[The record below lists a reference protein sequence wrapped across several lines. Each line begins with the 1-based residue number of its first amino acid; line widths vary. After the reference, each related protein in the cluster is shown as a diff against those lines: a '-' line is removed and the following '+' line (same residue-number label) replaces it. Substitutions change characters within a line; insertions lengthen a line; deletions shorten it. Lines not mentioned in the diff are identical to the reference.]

1 MRKYCRRLRYPR
13 LACHHLI
20 SRVVQKRRLM
30 DEEAMEAMRQIMRSQ
45 AAFAGMEV
53 LTYCFLSNHFHIFVR
68 LDPKETEHLDDA
80 ALVGRFRAL
89 YGSKKCASL
98 GLDADDLE
106 AILKNN
112 RASAEGIRRRL
123 KARMG
128 DVSVFMREFKTRFT
142 FWYNEKHGTV
152 GTFWAERF
160 RSVVVEADTEAQR
173 MVAAYI
179 DLNPVRAGLV
189 EDAADYAFS
198 GFGEAC
204 AGGSAARRGIARI
217 EGRMVWTTKSYERYR
232 ARLCSRMGRP
242 PLGDQRTAITN
253 SMDGEDGAEAG
264 AIAGSGFLSKIRA
277 FSEGWVVGS
286 VVWVESFCEVN
297 GWFGYLK
304 TRKAQAA
311 GSHDGCDQMTVAVI
325 TKRRPQLQ
333 QLRN

>member
-1 MRKYCRRLRYPR
+1 
-13 LACHHLI
+13 
-20 SRVVQKRRLM
+20 M
-30 DEEAMEAMRQIMRSQ
+30 DAEAMEAMRQIMRSQ

-53 LTYCFLSNHFHIFVR
+53 LTYCFMSNHFHIFVR
-68 LDPKETEHLDDA
+68 LDPKETERLDDA
-80 ALVGRFRAL
+80 GLVRRFRAL

-106 AILKNN
+106 VVLKNN
-112 RASAEGIRRRL
+112 RPSAEGIRRRL

-128 DVSVFMREFKTRFT
+128 DVSVFMREVKTRFT

-173 MVAAYI
+173 MVGAYI

-189 EDAADYAFS
+189 EDAADYGYS

-217 EGRMVWTTKSYERYR
+217 AGKIVWSTKLHDHYR
-232 ARLCSRMGRP
+232 ARLCSRIGPGMR
-242 PLGDQRTAITN
+242 LYERDWKAATTAATR
-253 SMDGEDGAEAG
+253 GEDKTGASEAE
-264 AIAGSGFLSKIRA
+264 GSGLFSKIRA

-286 VVWVESFCEVN
+286 VAWVESFCAVN
-297 GWFGYLK
+297 GWLGYQRG
-304 TRKAQAA
+304 RKVQ
-311 GSHDGCDQMTVAVI
+311 TVAPAGGLKIATVL
-325 TKRRPQLQ
+325 KRHGEGVS
-333 QLRN
+333 